1 MGTELATRTE
11 TGAGLPEKRN
21 GSAAHLLSRRQKAAI
36 VVRLL
41 LAEGAKLPL
50 SELPETLQA
59 ELTSQIASMKF
70 VDRDTLREV
79 IEEFASEL
87 DAIGLTFPGGLD
99 GALKVLDGAINA
111 DLAARLRAQ
120 SGALWADDPWD
131 AIAGVPTARLIEIL
145 RSESPEVGAVILSK
159 LDIAKAAELLNK
171 LPGPDA
177 RRLTLAVS
185 ETADVAPETVAR
197 IGVALAAEMSAEPPR
212 AFTSAA
218 AKRLGAILDVSSAP
232 TREDVLAGLAEEN
245 AALAEEV
252 RAAIFT
258 FADIPERLEKRDI
271 PGLARELDQEDL
283 ARAIAAAQADPALSD
298 AATYILEGLPGRL
311 AEAVREAAAE
321 FEEVPTEEAEAA
333 FISVVRGIRAMS
345 DRGEIRLNER
355 AAA

>member
-1 MGTELATRTE
+1 MGTELAARPGTE
-11 TGAGLPEKRN
+11 AERPRKPA
-21 GSAAHLLSRRQKAAI
+21 GSAAGTLSRRQKAAI

-41 LAEGAKLPL
+41 LAEGATLPL

-59 ELTSQIASMKF
+59 ELTTQIASMKF
-70 VDRDTLREV
+70 IDRETLREV
-79 IEEFASEL
+79 VEEFASEL
-87 DAIGLTFPGGLD
+87 DAIGLTFPGGLE

-120 SGALWADDPWD
+120 SGALWANDPWT
-131 AIAGVPTARLIEIL
+131 AIAGVPAQKMIEIL
-145 RSESPEVGAVILSK
+145 RSESPEIGAVILSK
-159 LDIAKAAELLNK
+159 LDIGKAAELLNK
-171 LPGPDA
+171 LPGPEA

-232 TREDVLAGLAEEN
+232 TREDILAGLAEEN
-245 AALAEEV
+245 QALAEEV

-258 FADIPERLEKRDI
+258 FADIPDRLAKRDL
-271 PGLARELDQEDL
+271 PGLAREVEQDDL
-283 ARAIAAAQADPALSD
+283 VRAIAAAQADPTLSD

-311 AEAVREAAAE
+311 ADTIREGAEEAGEIAM
-321 FEEVPTEEAEAA
+321 EEAEAA

-345 DRGEIRLNER
+345 DRGEIKLTQR

>member
-1 MGTELATRTE
+1 MGTELAARPGTE
-11 TGAGLPEKRN
+11 ANRPRKAVA
-21 GSAAHLLSRRQKAAI
+21 SAAGTLSRRQKAAI

-41 LAEGAKLPL
+41 LAEGATLPL

-59 ELTSQIASMKF
+59 ELTTQIASMKF
-70 VDRDTLREV
+70 VDRETLREV
-79 IEEFASEL
+79 VEEFAAEL
-87 DAIGLTFPGGLD
+87 DAIGLTFPGGLE

-120 SGALWADDPWD
+120 SGALWANDPWD
-131 AIAGVPTARLIEIL
+131 AIAGVPAARMLEIL
-145 RSESPEVGAVILSK
+145 RSESPEIGAVILSK

-171 LPGPDA
+171 LPGPEA

-185 ETADVAPETVAR
+185 ETAAVAPETVAR

-218 AKRLGAILDVSSAP
+218 AKRLGAILDVSSGP
-232 TREDVLAGLAEEN
+232 TREDILAGLAEEN

-258 FADIPERLEKRDI
+258 FADIPARLDKRDI
-271 PGLARELDQEDL
+271 PSIAREVEQGELI
-283 ARAIAAAQADPALSD
+283 RAIAAAQADAGLSD
-298 AATYILEGLPGRL
+298 AAAYLLDGLPGRL
-311 AEAVREAAAE
+311 ADMIREGAEEAG
-321 FEEVPTEEAEAA
+321 EVPTEEAEAA
-333 FISVVRGIRAMS
+333 YISVVRGIRAMS
-345 DRGEIRLNER
+345 DRGEIKLVTR